1 MTNDLTLSRRAV
13 ACPGWRWLAGMLARG
28 ESVGPRGGYSRVR
41 VEGLLSSGPPKVVDF
56 HGRRVPAHYVL
67 GGDESSVLPDLTDP
81 CTLGG
86 LEALVRDRWGDDVY
100 LRPLH
105 THAHYNGPGADLM
118 PVVWWALARGNDM
131 LTVPRDPDGT
141 GTRRLAGPT
150 RATALVAALEA
161 P

>member
-13 ACPGWRWLAGMLARG
+13 ACPGWRWLRGMTDTRG
-28 ESVGPRGGYSRVR
+28 RTVLEVR
-41 VEGLLSSGPPKVVDF
+41 DGVPWCASGPMTDP
-56 HGRRVPAHYVL
+56 
-67 GGDESSVLPDLTDP
+67 PDLTDP

-86 LEALVRDRWGDDVY
+86 LEALVRERWGEDVY

-105 THAHYNGPGADLM
+105 THSHYDGPGTDLM

-150 RATALVAALEA
+150 RAAALVAALEA

>member
-86 LEALVRDRWGDDVY
+86 LLAIYDERRPTKTCPDPVY
-100 LRPLH
+100 
-105 THAHYNGPGADLM
+105 TAAAVYGLM
-118 PVVWWALARGNDM
+118 SRETAA
-131 LTVPRDPDGT
+131 
-141 GTRRLAGPT
+141 
-150 RATALVAALEA
+150 ALVAALEA